1 MRDNI
6 SNVQTVDLGKDTLS
20 GVTPNASAWLDTL
33 GFGKAALELLTDAVT
48 DAGTAAGF
56 TATMQHSDTTAAA
69 DAVDVLASEVTDGST
84 ISVTVTADGDDN
96 IAKGAVGYNGSKRY
110 IRFNTIGTTGT
121 DAVIRTLGRMGS
133 PAQAPTTYVGASV
146 AAT

>member
-33 GFGKAALELLTDAVT
+33 GFSSAALELLTDAVT
-48 DAGTAAGF
+48 DAGAAGGF
-56 TATMQHSDTTAAA
+56 TCTMQHSDTTAAA
-69 DAVDVLASEVTDGST
+69 DAADVVAADTTNGT
-84 ISVTVTADGDDN
+84 ISVTITADGDDN
-96 IAKGAVGYNGSKRY
+96 IVKGVVGYNGSKRY

-121 DAVIRTLGRMGS
+121 DAVIRTLGRMAK

>member
-33 GFGKAALELLTDAVT
+33 GFSSAALELLTDAVT
-48 DAGTAAGF
+48 DAGNG
-56 TATMQHSDTTAAA
+56 
-69 DAVDVLASEVTDGST
+69 T
-84 ISVTVTADGDDN
+84 ISVTITADGDDN
-96 IAKGAVGYNGSKRY
+96 IVKGVVGYNGSKRY

-121 DAVIRTLGRMGS
+121 DAVIRTLGRMAK